1 MVFNSHL
8 IAGTTI
14 RTEVAI
20 SRMLQTDGF
29 LGLVPTHS
37 SSLLHLEVAVATSAI
52 YSGLHQELNGVA
64 HKVKVLMQANKILC
78 TPLPRSLVGRH
89 KSLSTLMKM
98 TIPSDLR
105 KICKWR
111 MKRKGTR
118 WPHQENTRVMTI
130 NKKML
135 RSSPLRSNRKHLR
148 QHQLNLHQ
156 IYRPG

>member
-1 MVFNSHL
+1 MAFNSHL

-14 RTEVAI
+14 RTGVAI
-20 SRMLQTDGF
+20 SRMLQIDGF

-37 SSLLHLEVAVATSAI
+37 SSLLHLEVAVVTSAI

-64 HKVKVLMQANKILC
+64 HRVKVSMQANKILC

-118 WPHQENTRVMTI
+118 WPPQENTRVMTI

-156 IYRPG
+156 ICLPG